1 MKKKIIVRIAEGLGN
16 QMFMYANA
24 FSLSKK
30 FDYDLY
36 LDNSSGYFKKK
47 DIRSYQLNKF
57 NISAKLINYNFKFDN
72 FFKNIKRKILIKID
86 NFSIKK
92 KFLIENKTFEKKTKY
107 YPINLNNFSNLIY
120 IEGHYESERY
130 FADNRALL
138 LKEFSTKNKYVY
150 DHNKY
155 TNLIKNNLNRII
167 SICVRTNRFSERI
180 NNTHD
185 EFSKFK
191 SDNFTKLNIDY
202 IYRAIKNFPKKINN
216 PLFLLWSND
225 HTDLRTYFP
234 SKNFIFI
241 ENINNK
247 IISDFNLLKLCKN
260 FIVGP
265 TSFHW
270 WGAWLSNYRDKICVR
285 PKNINP
291 SSNVNFWPNNW
302 RSL

>member
-36 LDNSSGYFKKK
+36 LDSSSGYFKKK

-57 NISAKLINYNFKFDN
+57 NISAKLINTNFKFDN
-72 FFKNIKRKILIKID
+72 FYKNIKRKILIKID
-86 NFSIKK
+86 NFSKKK

-107 YPINLNNFSNLIY
+107 YPINLNNFSNIIY

-130 FADNRALL
+130 FADNRVLL

-155 TNLIKNNLNRII
+155 TDLIKNNLNRII

-185 EFSKFK
+185 EFSKLK
-191 SDNFTKLNIDY
+191 SDSFTKLNIDY
-202 IYRAIKNFPKKINN
+202 IYRAIKNFPKKIKN

-225 HTDLRTYFP
+225 HTGLRTYFP

-291 SSNVNFWPNNW
+291 SSNVNFWPKDW